1 MTKPDKAHK
10 IERITAVLDASPV
23 ALSATSIAE
32 IIHEPWCLTRAG
44 KPYGE
49 KVSYY
54 LSLIPDAAKMKSTG
68 LWTFRPLMRLP
79 WPSFID
85 ASLVENARRIHVRA
99 LRNFAPD

>member
-10 IERITAVLDASPV
+10 IERITAVLESSPV

-54 LSLIPDAAKMKSTG
+54 LSVMPGAAKLKSTG
-68 LWTFRPLMRLP
+68 LWTFRTLLRLP
-79 WPSFID
+79 PSFID
-85 ASLVENARRIHVRA
+85 ASLKENARRIHARA